1 MALSARGEIRI
12 LRAMND
18 LWRGLSEPARKR
30 LSQRDYQAA
39 GVEERIATSGLE
51 GGQALAAEGA
61 LREAAVWIPGVE
73 IFHRVVHAQRLRGV
87 FGEFGRQ
94 GEGTLG
100 RIGFWPKQWAAARM
114 FAGSAKGFH
123 IHPPFVPENE
133 DPAAWFAKLFPAN
146 PEDENFSLRPYDN
159 EQWDVMFVAQGRL
172 EMFLID
178 ERAGMPRRRM
188 RFIIDGDNHRGP
200 NTVGVVIPAGV
211 AHGMRSEGSEDVV
224 MVYGTS
230 SVFTP
235 EFEGR
240 IAAGIEAPTLPPDWE
255 AMWRDS

>member
-1 MALSARGEIRI
+1 
-12 LRAMND
+12 MND
-18 LWRGLSEPARKR
+18 LWRGLSDSARQR

-39 GVEERIATSGLE
+39 GVEERLATCGLE

-61 LREAAVWIPGVE
+61 LRDGGAWIPGVE

-87 FGEFGRQ
+87 FGEFGRE

-123 IHPPFVPENE
+123 IHPPFVPDGEPE
-133 DPAAWFAKLFPAN
+133 AWFAELFPAN
-146 PEDENFSLRPYDN
+146 PEDEDYSRRRYDR

-178 ERAGMPRRRM
+178 ERAGRPRRRM
-188 RFIIDGDNHRGP
+188 RFTIDGDNHRGA
-200 NTVGVVIPAGV
+200 NTVGVVIPPGV
-211 AHGMRSEGSEDVV
+211 AHGMRTEGSEDVV

-230 SVFTP
+230 TVFAP

-240 IAAGIEAPTLPPDWE
+240 IAAGLEAASLPPEWE
-255 AMWRDS
+255 QMWSGQ